1 MNEQTKIEDE
11 ALLAFR
17 DRALA
22 AFVEAQA
29 EVLKVRVGE

>member
-29 EVLKVRVGE
+29 EALKARVGE

>member
-29 EVLKVRVGE
+29 EVLKAKVGE

>member
-1 MNEQTKIEDE
+1 MNEQTKVENG
-11 ALLAFR
+11 AMLAFR

-29 EVLKVRVGE
+29 EVLKARVGE

>member
-1 MNEQTKIEDE
+1 MNEQTKIENE
-11 ALLAFR
+11 ALPAFR

-29 EVLKVRVGE
+29 EVLKARVGE